1 MVDPIL
7 KWAGG
12 KRQLLPIILSLFP
25 VDYKT
30 RGYHEPFVGGG
41 AVFFKIRPR
50 SGSINDI
57 NTRLMT
63 FYRVVRDRPEELIQQ
78 ASHYPYNEEAY
89 YALRSRFNHP
99 DTPPL
104 EAAALLLY
112 LNKTAYNG
120 LYRVNAHGEFNVP
133 FGRYKNPTIVSKQ
146 RIRAASKIL
155 QRVDLINADFAYVLD
170 YARKGDLCYFDPPY
184 HPVSETANFTAYAAE
199 GFDLPEQERL
209 RDVCVELDAA
219 GVLFV
224 LSNSYASPVQQL
236 YRDIDAFHVITV
248 QATRAIS
255 SKATTRGPVN
265 ELLVTNIPPHASSQ
279 QQLPLDAR

>member
-1 MVDPIL
+1 MVDPVL

-12 KRQLLPIILSLFP
+12 KRQLLSAILRLFP
-25 VDYKT
+25 VDYRT

-57 NTRLMT
+57 KARLMT
-63 FYRVVRDRPEELIQQ
+63 FYRVVRDHPEDLIQQ

-89 YALRSRFNHP
+89 YALRARFNHP

-104 EAAALLLY
+104 EVAALLLY

-146 RIRAASKIL
+146 RIRAASKLI
-155 QRVDLINADFAYVLD
+155 QRVTLLNTDFGYVLD
-170 YARKGDLCYFDPPY
+170 SARKGDLCYFDPPY
-184 HPVSETANFTAYAAE
+184 QPLSETANFTAYAPE
-199 GFDLPEQERL
+199 GFDLPQQERL
-209 RDVCVELDAA
+209 RDVCVALDAA

-224 LSNSYASPVQQL
+224 VSNSDAPSIHQL
-236 YRDIDAFHVITV
+236 YRGIDTFRVTTV

-255 SKATTRGPVN
+255 SKATTRGTVN
-265 ELLVTNIPPHASSQ
+265 ELLVTNIPLHLSSQ
-279 QQLPLDAR
+279 QILTSKS